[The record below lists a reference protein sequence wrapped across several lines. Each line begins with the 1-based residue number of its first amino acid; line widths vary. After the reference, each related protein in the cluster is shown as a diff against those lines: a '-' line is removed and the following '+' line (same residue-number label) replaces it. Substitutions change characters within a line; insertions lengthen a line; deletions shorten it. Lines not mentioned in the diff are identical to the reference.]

1 MLVTELLSEDRVA
14 VRSLEDPKLD
24 KAGALALLSELLSRG
39 TGVDKQRIESALAER
54 EALQS
59 TGIGEGVAIPH
70 EKLAE
75 IESQC
80 AALVIVPAGLPFDA
94 IDGHDVNL
102 IFGVVGPRKALVE
115 HLKVLARVSK
125 LLRNRPLREKLLNAP
140 TAKVAY
146 DLLAAEEGRA

>member
-14 VRSLEDPKLD
+14 VRSPEGPKLD
-24 KAGALALLSELLSRG
+24 KPGALSLLSELLARG
-39 TGVDKQRIESALAER
+39 TGVDKARIEAALTER

-70 EKLAE
+70 EKLTE

-80 AALVIVPAGLPFDA
+80 AALLIVPAGLPFDA

-125 LLRNRPLREKLLNAP
+125 LLRNRPLREKLLSAP

>member
-1 MLVTELLSEDRVA
+1 MLVTELLSVDRVA
-14 VRSLEDPKLD
+14 VRSPQDAKLD
-24 KAGALALLSELLSRG
+24 KRGVIALMSELLAHG
-39 TGVDKQRIESALAER
+39 TGVDRGRIEAALTER

-75 IESQC
+75 INAQC
-80 AALVIVPAGLPFDA
+80 AALIIVPQGLPFDA
-94 IDGHDVNL
+94 IDGQDVNL

-125 LLRNRPLREKLLNAP
+125 LLRNRPLREKLLQADSP
-140 TAKVAY
+140 KLAY
-146 DLLAAEEGRA
+146 DLLAAEEARP

>member
-1 MLVTELLSEDRVA
+1 MLVTELLSVDRVA
-14 VRSLEDPKLD
+14 VRSPQDAKLD
-24 KAGALALLSELLSRG
+24 KRGVIALMSELLARG
-39 TGVDKQRIESALAER
+39 TGVDRGRIEAALTER

-75 IESQC
+75 INAQC
-80 AALVIVPAGLPFDA
+80 AALIIVPQGLPFDA
-94 IDGHDVNL
+94 IDGQDVNL

-125 LLRNRPLREKLLNAP
+125 LLRNRPLREKLLQADSP
-140 TAKVAY
+140 KLAY
-146 DLLAAEEGRA
+146 DLLAAEEARP

>member
-1 MLVTELLSEDRVA
+1 MLVTELLSVDRVA
-14 VRSLEDPKLD
+14 VRSGDAPKLD
-24 KAGALALLSELLSRG
+24 KKSALSLLAELLARG
-39 TGVDKQRIESALAER
+39 TGVARETIEAALTER

-75 IESQC
+75 LETQC
-80 AALVIVPAGLPFDA
+80 AALVIVPQGLPFDA

-125 LLRNRPLREKLLNAP
+125 LLRNKPLREKLLASETP
-140 TAKVAY
+140 QVAY
-146 DLLAAEEGRA
+146 DLLAAEEGRT